1 MPPRTPGPTLPRA
14 PNDPQRHMRAQSG
27 QTHAETRRKG
37 AEICSVAWLEKTIF
51 SILDWFGISKTDDK
65 LVWLRLWMFQM
76 RRGQWVFLLWGHCT
90 RHLKT
95 FRNVQSL
102 LEFWWWSPREPMC
115 LEPMLEQHIAANWT
129 NYINFIYLFVKSTT
143 TCTVSIR
150 TPHLRLAVD
159 LPIKSEA
166 CPGFFKTR
174 GMHFCNHVNIYS
186 RCYLNCRVVSHVVYS
201 LKLYGHGNGSVF
213 RVSMGILVS
222 IQSLF
227 HCQAQGSIAA
237 RFGVDLDG

>member
-1 MPPRTPGPTLPRA
+1 M
-14 PNDPQRHMRAQSG
+14 
-27 QTHAETRRKG
+27 
-37 AEICSVAWLEKTIF
+37 
-51 SILDWFGISKTDDK
+51 
-65 LVWLRLWMFQM
+65 
-76 RRGQWVFLLWGHCT
+76 
-90 RHLKT
+90 
-95 FRNVQSL
+95 QSL

-129 NYINFIYLFVKSTT
+129 NYIKFIYLFVKSTT

-166 CPGFFKTR
+166 FPGFSKTR

-186 RCYLNCRVVSHVVYS
+186 RCYLNCRVVSHVIYS

-227 HCQAQGSIAA
+227 CRACIRSCPTSLRERHWTTEVMLGMILAPEHLERVIDRGPSAQQDAKLKRKGKAETESTKS
-237 RFGVDLDG
+237 LP